1 MNLLRK
7 AVYSITAH
15 FSLDFTILNVHC
27 AIKTTLNDNSSIS
40 VAQLMQ
46 EINRVFDRPKEEW
59 ALFEEEKNYARV
71 LAHPMLDDVVEC
83 CSL

>member
-1 MNLLRK
+1 
-7 AVYSITAH
+7 
-15 FSLDFTILNVHC
+15 
-27 AIKTTLNDNSSIS
+27 
-40 VAQLMQ
+40 MQ

-71 LAHPMLDDVVEC
+71 VAHRMFDDVVEG